1 MSAEAEFRGRMVSE
15 VPGHVRRIEVDVNW
29 FELAGVADP
38 DGKVASHQA
47 DAVVGIPS
55 KSAPEGPDDELP
67 GEPMQKPDASFVVTD
82 EEGADQAPVEGEE
95 TDDQESQREP
105 GSQPEAADLG
115 ADRAEEA
122 FPESRSTL
130 AGLLGEE
137 TTVELDQ
144 LKRLAWKGLE
154 DETRPMTWK
163 LLLNYLPVNASRRQ
177 ETLSMKR
184 TSYRHAVDQYWKASD
199 WSADEEAVFRQIS
212 VDIPRTCP
220 DHKLF
225 HVKQVQ
231 EILQRILFVWALK
244 HPASGYVQG
253 MNDLVSPF
261 VYVFLLEQYEARA
274 EGGLLSRRSV
284 EDAFSE
290 EQLFHAEADSYWC
303 LTALL
308 DTIQDYFTFSQPGIQ
323 KRVAYLEDFVHRV
336 DPALGEHLQK
346 ENLQFLQFSF
356 RWLNCLLMRELPFE
370 LMVRVWDTYLS
381 EPDGFAV
388 FHVYVCAALLARF
401 SDVLREMD
409 FQELVM
415 FLQNLPTKD
424 WTRNDVEMLLSQAFM
439 WRTIFDD
446 KRLSKDL
453 K

>member
-1 MSAEAEFRGRMVSE
+1 MSSESESRRRMVSV

-29 FELAGVADP
+29 IELAGIVDGRGKIVSRESAD
-38 DGKVASHQA
+38 DAGIAS
-47 DAVVGIPS
+47 DSTKP
-55 KSAPEGPDDELP
+55 APEGHDDATPREPVHKPVTSLAVT
-67 GEPMQKPDASFVVTD
+67 GEEVADQTPVQAKETD
-82 EEGADQAPVEGEE
+82 E
-95 TDDQESQREP
+95 QESQRAP
-105 GSQPEAADLG
+105 GRHLDADDSG
-115 ADRAEEA
+115 EDQAEEA
-122 FPESRSTL
+122 SELKSTL

-137 TTVELDQ
+137 TTIELDQ

-177 ETLSMKR
+177 ETLYMKR

-199 WSADEEAVFRQIS
+199 WSPDEEAVFRQIS

-290 EQLFHAEADSYWC
+290 EQLFYAEADSYWC

-308 DTIQDYFTFSQPGIQ
+308 ETIQDYFTFSQPGIQ
-323 KRVAYLEDFVHRV
+323 KRVAYLEDFVQRV
-336 DPALGEHLQK
+336 VS
-346 ENLQFLQFSF
+346 FVFFS
-356 RWLNCLLMRELPFE
+356 PFG
-370 LMVRVWDTYLS
+370 VS
-381 EPDGFAV
+381 G
-388 FHVYVCAALLARF
+388 H
-401 SDVLREMD
+401 
-409 FQELVM
+409 
-415 FLQNLPTKD
+415 
-424 WTRNDVEMLLSQAFM
+424 
-439 WRTIFDD
+439 
-446 KRLSKDL
+446 
-453 K
+453 